1 MTRREFRAEVD
12 TPRPAAA
19 WWMSLVASASLWL
32 TEQLPLWVVL
42 VQLVT
47 YAVSYSTRENPPP
60 FRRSPIWLNVF
71 MFGITTVT
79 IRSALEGNPA
89 TISLAYFTSLA
100 QGLQLLDARPRK
112 SEFVLVALS
121 LFQVILASNLTDS
134 VFFPPLLVVFLVTVT
149 WTLLVHT
156 LAIEAAEAGDP
167 ASASRVITRDLRRT
181 TILAT
186 TISLVLAGIL
196 FVTLPR
202 LKGNLMRGGS
212 GTTLALSGFSD
223 RVSLGTVGRIRKDQ
237 SIVLRVQSATEDA
250 PLPPPDEAYWRGL
263 AFDAFDGRDWSIS
276 KEERLADRRPVT
288 GVGRFGIV
296 LAPEVEA
303 ASSSL
308 VAQRILREPVEAGVL
323 FTAGEA
329 VRIEGPFQGLERD
342 RNDGLYLPGR
352 GDERI
357 RYTIWSRP
365 SERDAVRLRADTAT
379 PPLEPRPGGAR
390 PATRYLALPAL
401 DARVHARA
409 AALIADAGTDFER
422 ALALRDSLR
431 RDGRYTDAPP
441 PLGDDDTSPI
451 EAFLLGELEGHCEYF
466 ASAMVVL
473 ARSAGLPARLV
484 NGFAGGL
491 PNEVGG
497 FIEVSRA
504 DAHAWVEIHFADAGW
519 VRFDPT
525 PPDLRLRASDDP
537 SLWLRMAQLGSAI
550 ELWWFQRVVDFDSA
564 DQIGALRGLWTR
576 WRRDRGGA
584 EETTEPAQPSP
595 SLSNPLR
602 DVDPLVVFTAV
613 VLLAA
618 GFVWLRRSGAGEGPE
633 IPEAYRRALDL
644 LRRVG
649 LTRGATTSA
658 RAFATVVATQLPPE
672 GSAAFDRI
680 TTDYLAERFGRRP
693 AGDLTA
699 ALETLEHAVD
709 GMGLRNQTDV
719 VEDRLGAC
727 EAGEQPA
734 RRRHR
739 VDAAGRRD
747 GLEDERHLG

>member
-12 TPRPAAA
+12 TPRPTAA

-32 TEQLPLWVVL
+32 TEQLPVWIVIL
-42 VQLVT
+42 QLVT
-47 YAVSYSTRENPPP
+47 YAVSYATRENPPA
-60 FRRSPIWLNVF
+60 FRTSPIWLNVF
-71 MFGITTVT
+71 MAGITTIT
-79 IRSALEGNPA
+79 IRSALDGNPA

-167 ASASRVITRDLRRT
+167 TSGSRVITRDLRRT
-181 TILAT
+181 TVLAT
-186 TISLVLAGIL
+186 TASLVLAGVL

-202 LKGNLMRGGS
+202 LKGNLIRGGS
-212 GTTLALSGFSD
+212 GPNIALSGFSD
-223 RVSLGTVGRIRKDQ
+223 RVSLGTVGKIRKDH
-237 SIVLRVQSATEDA
+237 SVVLRVQSTSDDA
-250 PLPPPDEAYWRGL
+250 PLPPPDQAYWRGL

-276 KEERLADRRPVT
+276 SEERVASRRPVT

-296 LAPEVEA
+296 LDPDRY
-303 ASSSL
+303 ASSSPRL
-308 VAQRILREPVEAGVL
+308 AQRILREPVEAGVL
-323 FTAGEA
+323 FTPGEA
-329 VRIEGPFQGLERD
+329 LRIEGPFQGLERD

-365 SERDAVRLRADTAT
+365 SERDAVRLRADVAT

-390 PATRYLALPAL
+390 PAMRYLALPEL
-401 DARVHARA
+401 DPRVHARA
-409 AALIADAGTDFER
+409 TSLVADGTSDFER
-422 ALALRDSLR
+422 ALALRDALR
-431 RDGRYTDAPP
+431 REGRYTDTPP

-497 FIEVSRA
+497 FVEVSRA
-504 DAHAWVEIHFADAGW
+504 DAHAWVEIHFAEAGW

-525 PPDLRLRASDDP
+525 PPDLRLRASDAP
-537 SLWLRMAQLGSAI
+537 SLWLRMTQLGSAI

-576 WRRDRGGA
+576 WRQNRDRSDA
-584 EETTEPAQPSP
+584 PDDSSRETPTV
-595 SLSNPLR
+595 SNPLEGI
-602 DVDPLVVFTAV
+602 DPLLVFAAIV
-613 VLLAA
+613 FLAGLVA
-618 GFVWLRRSGAGEGPE
+618 WGRRARPQVGPPV
-633 IPEAYRRALDL
+633 PEAYRRALDL
-644 LRRVG
+644 LAGAG
-649 LTRGATTSA
+649 LARSATTPA
-658 RAFATVVATQLPPE
+658 RAFVGEVTNHL
-672 GSAAFDRI
+672 SAAGTAAFERI
-680 TTDYLAERFGRRP
+680 TTDYLAERFGQRS
-693 AGDLTA
+693 AGDLTGD
-699 ALETLEHAVD
+699 LETLEHAVE
-709 GMGLRNQTDV
+709 GMGLRDQPNV
-719 VEDRLGAC
+719 VEHGLGPG
-727 EAGEQPA
+727 EAREESRRPRHRIDPA
-734 RRRHR
+734 R
-739 VDAAGRRD
+739 RRD

>member
-12 TPRPAAA
+12 APRPTAA

-32 TEQLPLWVVL
+32 TEQLPFWVVG

-47 YAVSYSTRENPPP
+47 YAVSYGTRDDPPA
-60 FRRSPIWLNVF
+60 FRKSPVWLNVF
-71 MFGITTVT
+71 MCGITTVT
-79 IRSALEGNPA
+79 IRSALDGNPA

-121 LFQVILASNLTDS
+121 LFQVVLASNLTDS

-167 ASASRVITRDLRRT
+167 AAASRVITRDLRRT

-186 TISLVLAGIL
+186 IASLVLAGVL

-212 GTTLALSGFSD
+212 GPGIALSGFSD

-237 SIVLRVQSATEDA
+237 SVVLRVQGATEDA
-250 PLPPPDEAYWRGL
+250 PLPPPDQAYWRGL

-276 KEERLADRRPVT
+276 QEERVANRRPVP

-296 LAPEVEA
+296 LDPDGYETAER
-303 ASSSL
+303 L

-323 FTAGEA
+323 FTPGDAL
-329 VRIEGPFQGLERD
+329 RIEGPFQGLERD

-365 SERDAVRLRADTAT
+365 SERDAVRLRADVAS
-379 PPLEPRPGGAR
+379 PPLEPRPGGPR
-390 PATRYLALPAL
+390 PAMRYLALPSI
-401 DARVHARA
+401 DDRIHARA
-409 AALIADAGTDFER
+409 AELVAGQATDFER
-422 ALALRDSLR
+422 ALALRDALR

-441 PLGDDDTSPI
+441 PLGDDDASPI

-497 FIEVSRA
+497 FVEVSRA
-504 DAHAWVEIHFADAGW
+504 DAHAWVEIHFVDAGW

-564 DQIGALRGLWTR
+564 DQIGALRGLWQR
-576 WRRDRGGA
+576 WRRDRNREDAPSDGPR
-584 EETTEPAQPSP
+584 ETPSI
-595 SLSNPLR
+595 SNPFEGL
-602 DVDPLVVFTAV
+602 DPVFVFAGI
-613 VLLAA
+613 VLLAGLA
-618 GFVWLRRSGAGEGPE
+618 SFWRRPRSDDGPT
-633 IPEAYRRALDL
+633 IPEAYRKALALLARA
-644 LRRVG
+644 G
-649 LTRGATTSA
+649 LPRAETTPA
-658 RAFATVVATQLPPE
+658 RAFASEVSTRLSPE
-672 GSAAFDRI
+672 GASAFDRI
-680 TTDYLAERFGRRP
+680 TADYLAERFGAQP
-693 AGDLTA
+693 AGDLA
-699 ALETLEHAVD
+699 EALASLEHAID
-709 GMGLRNQTDV
+709 RM
-719 VEDRLGAC
+719 RLGDQAHVL
-727 EAGEQPA
+727 EDGLGA
-734 RRRHR
+734 RETGQQSVRPGHG
-739 VDAAGRRD
+739 VDAAGGRD
-747 GLEDERHLG
+747 RLEDERNLG